1 MAVDLID
8 ALMQTQA
15 LKIAPPGQVFWYT
28 SGTVGPY
35 YINTHYLYGGP
46 EQAEELL
53 AFIDSDKEDRVH
65 FALAL
70 DQRTMDNF
78 AQNEIYRAVV
88 EQLVQRVR
96 QEVGEDFDYISG
108 GERRDWFFSPAVA
121 AQLGKGHL
129 LIYKDKSMV
138 SCEGG
143 EVSEI
148 EDLHDRRTLHIAD
161 LITEASSYTRAWIP
175 AIRDCGGQMIHAAN
189 VVDRAQGGLQAI
201 EKEGVGAAALLRV
214 DEALFASLLAA
225 QRIDAAQRDLLVD
238 YYRDPH
244 AAMKAFIEEN
254 PQFLRQALA
263 AGDERTAKRARML
276 VEENPYQLDLAA
288 IGLP

>member
-46 EQAEELL
+46 EQAEDLL
-53 AFIDSDKEDRVH
+53 TFIDTDKEDRAR

-70 DQRTMDNF
+70 DQRTMDNV

-143 EVSEI
+143 EVREI
-148 EDLHDRRTLHIAD
+148 EDLHGRRTVHIAD
-161 LITEASSYTRAWIP
+161 LVTEASSYTRAWIP
-175 AIRDCGGQMIHAAN
+175 AIRDCGGQMVYAAN

-201 EKEGVGAAALLRV
+201 EKEGVGAAALVRV

-225 QRIDAAQRDLLVD
+225 QRIDMAQRDLLVD

-244 AAMKAFIEEN
+244 AAMKTFIEAY

-263 AGDERTAKRARML
+263 ASDERTTKRAQML

-288 IGLP
+288 IR